1 MNPNNV
7 LSDASKSSFFKSQQA
22 IPSIMDANAVASTT
36 QQSQNPIK
44 MPRFKPS
51 IELVNPAGRED
62 VFDTVEDLEEG
73 EEAEKLGKLGK
84 PEVSEEKSEK
94 SENEEGETGEIGG
107 SEKPEKPEKLEKSEN
122 EEVETEE
129 TQVTEEP
136 KGSEKPEKPE
146 NSESNEKNEN
156 EDGETEETEETA
168 VPQAS
173 NETLVLTEI
182 PTNSTTLLSNS
193 MESVSSS
200 LSLLSMNHTTVSPR
214 AHASNPPKGRS
225 SKRKSSKHGRKGRN
239 ARRAK
244 LSSSISNS
252 TVSTV
257 STNSTEMRE
266 TVETVDPKEPVN
278 LSEVSSLGF
287 NFSKF
292 YRDFSTLPIHIETP
306 VSEWVTGSS
315 IFQNY
320 VNDVF
325 LPRQMETVAR
335 ASNPIIY
342 VARNDA
348 KLEQQMI
355 GICDVFLLSL
365 LYNRPFKCCRFP
377 RGNDL

>member
-22 IPSIMDANAVASTT
+22 IPSIMDANAEASTT

-107 SEKPEKPEKLEKSEN
+107 SEKPEKLEKSEN

-136 KGSEKPEKPE
+136 KGSEKSEKPEKPEKPE

-182 PTNSTTLLSNS
+182 PANSTTLLSNS

-200 LSLLSMNHTTVSPR
+200 SLSLLFESVNHTTVSPR

-244 LSSSISNS
+244 LPSSIS
-252 TVSTV
+252 
-257 STNSTEMRE
+257 NSTEMRE

>member
-22 IPSIMDANAVASTT
+22 IPSIMDANAEASTT

-84 PEVSEEKSEK
+84 PEVSEEKSE
-94 SENEEGETGEIGG
+94 NEEGETGEIGG
-107 SEKPEKPEKLEKSEN
+107 SEKSEKSEN

-156 EDGETEETEETA
+156 EDGETEETEETEETA

-182 PTNSTTLLSNS
+182 PANSTTLLSNS

-200 LSLLSMNHTTVSPR
+200 SSLSLFESMNHTTVSPR

-244 LSSSISNS
+244 LPSSIS
-252 TVSTV
+252 
-257 STNSTEMRE
+257 NSTEMRE